1 MNSFCIDFTRF
12 RIRDMETG
20 TVLFEIMK
28 PEVEDEPEEFDDDDP
43 NAGRYVRYRFSKEF
57 LKLSAVGAT

>member
-1 MNSFCIDFTRF
+1 
-12 RIRDMETG
+12 METG